1 MRMTVRAAL
10 AAATLGIAFIGT
22 PALAQSRVYP
32 ICLHWRDDLVSC
44 RFVSLAQCNASA
56 SGIGAT
62 CLYNPAYPF
71 GARGIEGPM
80 AADPL
85 DDGAPPPRRHRRP
98 RHHG

>member
-1 MRMTVRAAL
+1 MMRAVL
-10 AAATLGIAFIGT
+10 AAAAFGLAFAAM
-22 PALAQSRVYP
+22 PASAQSQIFP

-71 GARGIEGPM
+71 GAHGVADP
-80 AADPL
+80 AADAR
-85 DDGAPPPRRHRRP
+85 DDGAPPPRRRHRA
-98 RHHG
+98 RHRD